1 MENAHEAEL
10 VRFFM
15 TTLKFHEAKPH
26 KGKEAEDSVK
36 EGRSSERGEEKARAG
51 VQAVDV
57 PTQALGAEV
66 AVAEA
71 VEADTCL
78 LPKLPLQ

>member
-26 KGKEAEDSVK
+26 KGKGAEDLVK
-36 EGRSSERGEEKARAG
+36 DGRNSEREEEKARAG

>member
-10 VRFFM
+10 VRSFTIM
-15 TTLKFHEAKPH
+15 LKFHEVKPH
-26 KGKEAEDSVK
+26 KGKGAEDLVK
-36 EGRSSERGEEKARAG
+36 DGRNSEREEEKARAG